1 MVALKKSPKLTESSG
16 DKTNFPL
23 TPHASRRKKGKI
35 LIIIPAH
42 NEEDSIEKTIDSIKN
57 YDYIVI
63 NDGSTDRTKQ
73 ILEDNNYNHLNLCFN
88 LGIGGAVQTGYK
100 YALKNNY
107 DITVQFDADGQHG
120 ASSIEDLIKPIIDDE
135 ADFVI
140 GSRFIRKNSDNFK
153 SSFLRRVGIR
163 LISNVIFLFSKKR
176 IYDTTSGFRAA
187 NKNVI
192 KYFAKQYPK
201 EYPEPISDF
210 ELVKLGFRV
219 IEVPAKMLERTA
231 GKSSIH
237 SWKSAYY
244 VINVLISIF
253 VIKIRRIKK

>member
-1 MVALKKSPKLTESSG
+1 M
-16 DKTNFPL
+16 
-23 TPHASRRKKGKI
+23 KI
-35 LIIIPAH
+35 LLIIPAH
-42 NEEDSIEKTIDSIKN
+42 NEEASIEKTINSIKN

-63 NDGSTDRTKQ
+63 NDGSTDHTKQ
-73 ILEDNNYNHLNLCFN
+73 ILEENNYNHLDLCYN

-100 YALKNNY
+100 YAYKNNY
-107 DITVQFDADGQHG
+107 DIAIQLDADGQHD
-120 ASSIEDLIKPIIDDE
+120 AESIKDLIKPIIDGE
-135 ADFVI
+135 TDFTI
-140 GSRFIRKNSDNFK
+140 GSRFIRKNSNNFK

-163 LISNVIFLFSKKR
+163 LISNMIFVFSRKR

-187 NKNVI
+187 NKEVI
-192 KYFAKQYPK
+192 KYFANHYPK

-210 ELVKLGFRV
+210 ELVKLGYKI
-219 IEVPAKMLERTA
+219 IEVPARMHERQA

-253 VIKIRRIKK
+253 IIKIRRIKK

>member
-1 MVALKKSPKLTESSG
+1 MKVLL
-16 DKTNFPL
+16 
-23 TPHASRRKKGKI
+23 
-35 LIIIPAH
+35 IIPAH
-42 NEEDSIEKTIDSIKN
+42 NEEASIKKTISSIKN

-63 NDGSTDRTKQ
+63 NDGSTDHTKQ
-73 ILEDNNYNHLNLCFN
+73 ILEENHYNHLDLCFN

-100 YALKNNY
+100 YAYKNNY
-107 DITVQFDADGQHG
+107 DIAIQFDADGQHDVG
-120 ASSIEDLIKPIIDDE
+120 SIKDLIKPIINNE
-135 ADFVI
+135 ADFTI

-163 LISNVIFLFSKKR
+163 LISNVIFIFSRKR

-187 NKNVI
+187 SKDII
-192 KYFAKQYPK
+192 KYFAKYYPK

-210 ELVKLGFRV
+210 ELIKLGFRV
-219 IEVPAKMLERTA
+219 TEVPVKMHEREA

-253 VIKIRRIKK
+253 IIKIRRIKK

>member
-1 MVALKKSPKLTESSG
+1 MKV
-16 DKTNFPL
+16 
-23 TPHASRRKKGKI
+23 I
-35 LIIIPAH
+35 LIIPAH
-42 NEEDSIEKTIDSIKN
+42 NEEASIEKTINSIKN
-57 YDYIVI
+57 YDYVII
-63 NDGSTDRTKQ
+63 NDGSTDQTKQ
-73 ILEDNNYNHLNLCFN
+73 ILEKNHFNHLDLCSN

-107 DITVQFDADGQHG
+107 DIAVQFDADGQHDVD
-120 ASSIEDLIKPIIDDE
+120 SIQNLVQPIIEGE
-135 ADFVI
+135 ANFTI
-140 GSRFIRKNSDNFK
+140 GSRFIKKNSDNFK

-187 NKNVI
+187 NKDII
-192 KYFAKQYPK
+192 KYFAKHYPK

-210 ELVKLGFRV
+210 ELIKLGFKV
-219 IEVPAKMLERTA
+219 TEVPVKMHERKA

-253 VIKIRRIKK
+253 IIKIRRIKK